1 MIFFLF
7 FFFSLPP
14 QTSNRCFVSRHR
26 GSGRGDANG
35 RKYNE
40 VSREVI
46 IDNNK
51 ANLELLTRTFSR
63 AHNSLVFQ
71 LIPSFRLIDIRT
83 RSALNVTIPLFPFS
97 ALPETKGFL
106 SLSFLFAR
114 GYKVLKKKK
123 SSRRRRRRNGCGT
136 TGVCGWKHVC
146 LLVLVSVCLYV
157 SMWAVDLCA

>member
-7 FFFSLPP
+7 FFFLFPPP
-14 QTSNRCFVSRHR
+14 QTSNRCFVSRQR
-26 GSGRGDANG
+26 GSGRGDASG

-51 ANLELLTRTFSR
+51 ANLELLTRAFSR

-83 RSALNVTIPLFPFS
+83 RSALNATIPLFPFS
-97 ALPETKGFL
+97 APPETKGFL
-106 SLSFLFAR
+106 SLFSFCAR
-114 GYKVLKKKK
+114 VKSFPKKK
-123 SSRRRRRRNGCGT
+123 SSRRRRRNGCGT